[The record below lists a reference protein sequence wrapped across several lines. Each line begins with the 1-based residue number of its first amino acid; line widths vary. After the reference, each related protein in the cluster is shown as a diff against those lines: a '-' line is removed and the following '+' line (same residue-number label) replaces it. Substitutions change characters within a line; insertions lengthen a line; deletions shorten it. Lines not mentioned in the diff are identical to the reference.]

1 MADKKVTPVLKWP
14 GGKRRVLP
22 ELKKY
27 IPKTYTSYYEP
38 FIGGGAMFFDL
49 SPMIATVS
57 DVNEELINIYK
68 EIQQDPT
75 NLLTELGKHALNHS
89 ESYFYQIRALD
100 RDDILYAA
108 LSSAEKA
115 ARMIYLNRTCFNGLY
130 RVNSKNQ
137 FNAPYGKYTNPRIVD
152 AENIQ
157 ALHDW
162 MSLRK
167 ITFSNGD
174 YSSSLKSATAGSF
187 IYLDPPYVPATETA
201 SFVSYSK
208 DGFSMENQEA
218 LKDLALTLDAAG
230 SFIMLSNSDTPL
242 TRELYKDFII
252 KPINVSR
259 SVGASASSRNK
270 VGEVIVLGK
279 TLAAA
284 L

>member
-57 DVNEELINIYK
+57 DVNEELINVYK

-100 RDDILYAA
+100 RNDTLYAA
-108 LSSAEKA
+108 LSKAEKA

-137 FNAPYGKYTNPRIVD
+137 FNTPYGKYVNPRIVD

-157 ALHDW
+157 AIHDW
-162 MSLRK
+162 MSRRK

-174 YSSSLKSATAGSF
+174 YSSSLKPATAGSF